1 MDYMRAYTYY
11 KQSPKV
17 ELDQTNTTKTMG
29 FMQTFINTHPGS
41 ARNKEASEIIDKC
54 RVKMELKELKSAELY
69 LNLGQYKAAAIAFA
83 NLMNNF
89 PDSDKGDQY
98 KLQIIKSYYEYA
110 ALSIDDK
117 KEERFEQEELHNKL
131 EEFASHTDSLEEIHE
146 NKEQIE
152 ISKAYE
158 RMPNPALLATQEF
171 MEDKI
176 YHRRNEDNLFS

>member
-1 MDYMRAYTYY
+1 MSKLRRQLSANTLNT
-11 KQSPKV
+11 V
-17 ELDQTNTTKTMG
+17 ETKNLLD
-29 FMQTFINTHPGS
+29 
-41 ARNKEASEIIDKC
+41 
-54 RVKMELKELKSAELY
+54 
-69 LNLGQYKAAAIAFA
+69 
-83 NLMNNF
+83 
-89 PDSDKGDQY
+89 
-98 KLQIIKSYYEYA
+98 IKSRTGNLYE
-110 ALSIDDK
+110 SIAIIAK
-117 KEERFEQEELHNKL
+117 RANQINIAIKEELHNKL